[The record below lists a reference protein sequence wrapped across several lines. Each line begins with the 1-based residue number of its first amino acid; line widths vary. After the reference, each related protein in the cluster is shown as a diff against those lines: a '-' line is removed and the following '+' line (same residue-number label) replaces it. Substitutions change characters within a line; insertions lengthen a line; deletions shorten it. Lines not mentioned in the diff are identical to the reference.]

1 MEFQLPDRLSK
12 NRPLAPHYNYICSMK
27 KWKLFLTVSLQIGF
41 VSFSFS
47 QDKWD
52 LRKCVEYALANNIS
66 VKQADVQARI
76 AALNLNQARL
86 SQIPSLE
93 FDSRAGINS
102 GRTQNPADYSVSTT
116 TYFSTNFSVSSGVTL
131 FNWFRIQN
139 TIAAN
144 RFESEAARTNIDKV
158 KNDISL
164 NVAAAYLQA
173 LLNKEQVGTS
183 ELQVKLTSAQ
193 LENTRKLVAAGS
205 VPELNAAELEAQMA
219 RDSSTL
225 VTAQATAATSLLQ
238 LKALLN
244 LDAALPFDVD
254 TPPVELIPVES
265 LAELQPEFV
274 FNMAVNNMPLQ
285 KVNQLRVQAGNKNV
299 DANRSAMYPTIS
311 AFGSLGTTYNNK
323 SAEANINGL
332 PIVESVIIGKVD
344 VNGNNYNVT
353 RDVVSFPSKNVGF
366 FRQMDQTFG
375 QSLGISLNVPIFR
388 QGQLRTQYKRSQLDL
403 ENLKLQQSLDN
414 QTLKQD
420 IYKAYTEA
428 TASLQKF
435 VAGTKSVETSQKA
448 FDFATKRYNIGLLN
462 TIDLLTNQNNLF
474 KAKID
479 KLLAQYDYV
488 FKLKVLEFYKGQGIK
503 L

>member
-1 MEFQLPDRLSK
+1 MAF
-12 NRPLAPHYNYICSMK
+12 HYNYICSMK
-27 KWKLFLTVSLQIGF
+27 KWIMFLTVCLQICF

-52 LRKCVEYALANNIS
+52 LRRCVEYALANNIS

-86 SQIPSLE
+86 TQIPSLD
-93 FDSRAGINS
+93 FDGRVGINS
-102 GRTQNPADYSVSTT
+102 GRTQNPADYSVSTN
-116 TYFSTNFSVSSGVTL
+116 TYLSGNFSLSSGITL
-131 FNWFRIQN
+131 FNWFRVQN

-144 RFESEAARTNIDKV
+144 RFESEASRTNIDKV
-158 KNDISL
+158 RNDISL

-183 ELQVKLTSAQ
+183 QLQVKLTLAQ

-205 VPELNAAELEAQMA
+205 VPELNSAELEAQLA

-225 VTAQATAATSLLQ
+225 VSAQATAATSILQ

-244 LDAALPFDVD
+244 LDAAQPFDVD
-254 TPPVELIPVES
+254 TPPVDQIPVES
-265 LAELQPEFV
+265 LAELQPESV
-274 FNMAVNNMPLQ
+274 FNLAIENMPLQ
-285 KVNQLRVQAGNKNV
+285 KVNKLKVLAAGKNV
-299 DANRSAMYPTIS
+299 DAARGAMMPTLN
-311 AFGSLGTTYNNK
+311 AYGSLGTSYNNK
-323 SAEANINGL
+323 SAESDLGAVPDIQ
-332 PIVESVIIGKVD
+332 SAIIGKVN
-344 VNGNNYNVT
+344 VGGTNYAVT
-353 RDVVSFPSKNVGF
+353 RDVPVFPSKNVGF
-366 FRQMDQTFG
+366 FKQMDKTFG
-375 QSLGISLNVPIFR
+375 QSVGLQLTAPIFR
-388 QGQLRTQYKRSQLDL
+388 QGQLRTQWNRAKLDR
-403 ENLKLQQSLDN
+403 ENVQLQQQLDN
-414 QTLKQD
+414 QSLKQD

-435 VAGTKSVETSQKA
+435 YSGKKSVETSQKA
-448 FDFATKRYNIGLLN
+448 FDFATKRYTIGLLN

-479 KLLAQYDYV
+479 MLLAQYDYV